1 MVFPHDIVDVYGVS
15 VTNGKISTN
24 ALANYV
30 YSVTD
35 ATAGEDKDGTI
46 EGYYVPANTG
56 VLVVSFEN
64 TAPYYFPQT
73 TETTTL
79 PDNQLKP
86 APENGG
92 IFTAENGYKYYKLA
106 YNNYDEKTG
115 LGFYWGADNGGAFSV
130 KAGTAYLAVPES
142 DATAKGFSFDGS
154 TTGING
160 INVANNE
167 PKTIYNLN
175 GQRMNNLTQPG
186 LYIVNGKK
194 VVIRK

>member
-1 MVFPHDIVDVYGVS
+1 MPESDD
-15 VTNGKISTN
+15 
-24 ALANYV
+24 
-30 YSVTD
+30 
-35 ATAGEDKDGTI
+35 
-46 EGYYVPANTG
+46 
-56 VLVVSFEN
+56 
-64 TAPYYFPQT
+64 Q
-73 TETTTL
+73 
-79 PDNQLKP
+79 QLFNLQIRLK
-86 APENGG
+86 
-92 IFTAENGYKYYKLA
+92 NGYKYYKLA